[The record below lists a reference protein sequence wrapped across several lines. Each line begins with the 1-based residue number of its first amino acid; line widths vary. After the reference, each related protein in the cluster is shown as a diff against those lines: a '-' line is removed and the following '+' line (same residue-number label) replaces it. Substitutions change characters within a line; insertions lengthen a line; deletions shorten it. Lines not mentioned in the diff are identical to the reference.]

1 MYKNKNRKIIEILV
15 LFIYI
20 CIMKIIA
27 KHKDYYDYL
36 QGINGIDELLVLDR
50 TNCYYNTNIFTENDY
65 ICLIVCGIKFEGIY
79 KSGKFRYGKDIENYL
94 SDKDE
99 IYDNNYRIY
108 TKKYRYSYI
117 DIQKK
122 EEIYDNDLEY
132 PIYVSFRQEKY
143 SKNLTELKKFPI
155 LKQYDFHNVYSAEE
169 IWIHISNWLS
179 RSKNIPNNQT
189 NKEKIVSAGFDL
201 KTSFRKM

>member
-1 MYKNKNRKIIEILV
+1 
-15 LFIYI
+15 
-20 CIMKIIA
+20 MKIIA

-36 QGINGIDELLVLDR
+36 QGINGIDDLLVLDR
-50 TNCYYNTNIFTENDY
+50 TNYYYNTKIFTENDY

-99 IYDNNYRIY
+99 IYKNYYKIYDNR
-108 TKKYRYSYI
+108 YRYRYV
-117 DIQKK
+117 DIQKEHKAYNK
-122 EEIYDNDLEY
+122 ELEH
-132 PIYVSFRQEKY
+132 PIYVSFKPKY
-143 SKNLTELKKFPI
+143 DLAELIKFPI
-155 LKQYDFHNVYSAEE
+155 LKEYDFHNVYSAEE

-179 RSKNIPNNQT
+179 RTKDITDTQT